1 MPIPWLALCQ
11 SNRRLHLPSRASGR
25 CTGAN
30 RTFPAEERY
39 GLVWSSLNA
48 TNELPKILALEQG
61 PPF

>member
-1 MPIPWLALCQ
+1 MPIEPPAAPTFPRILPMH
-11 SNRRLHLPSRASGR
+11 RR
-25 CTGAN
+25 AN